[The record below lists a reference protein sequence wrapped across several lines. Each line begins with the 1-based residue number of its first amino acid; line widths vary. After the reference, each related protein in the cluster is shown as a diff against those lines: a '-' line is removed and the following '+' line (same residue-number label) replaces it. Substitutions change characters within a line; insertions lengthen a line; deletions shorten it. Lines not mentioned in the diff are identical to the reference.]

1 MPHIEIYTRP
11 GCGYC
16 MHAKRLLH
24 SRGLNFEE
32 YDVYVQPHL
41 LSQMQSRTRAQGK
54 VGRTYPQV
62 FIDGRSIGGFDDL
75 LQMDQRGELKKE
87 TV

>member
-1 MPHIEIYTRP
+1 MAHIEIYTRP

-16 MHAKRLLH
+16 IHAKRLLH

-32 YDVYVQPHL
+32 HDVYVQPHL
-41 LSQMQSRTRAQGK
+41 LSVMQARTH
-54 VGRTYPQV
+54 GRTFPQV

-75 LQMDQRGELKKE
+75 LQLDQRGELKKRD
-87 TV
+87 

>member
-1 MPHIEIYTRP
+1 MAHIEIYTRP

-32 YDVYVQPHL
+32 HDVYVQPHL
-41 LSQMQSRTRAQGK
+41 LSEMHSRTK
-54 VGRTYPQV
+54 GRTFPQV
-62 FIDGRSIGGFDDL
+62 FIDGHSIGGFDDL
-75 LQMDQRGELKKE
+75 LQLDQRGELKKQ
-87 TV
+87 TA

>member
-1 MPHIEIYTRP
+1 MAHIEIYTRP
-11 GCGYC
+11 GCAYC

-32 YDVYVQPHL
+32 HDVYVQPHL
-41 LSQMQSRTRAQGK
+41 LSQMQARK
-54 VGRTYPQV
+54 PKGRTFPQV
-62 FIDGRSIGGFDDL
+62 FIDGRSIGGFDEL
-75 LQMDQRGELKKE
+75 LQMDQRGELRKE